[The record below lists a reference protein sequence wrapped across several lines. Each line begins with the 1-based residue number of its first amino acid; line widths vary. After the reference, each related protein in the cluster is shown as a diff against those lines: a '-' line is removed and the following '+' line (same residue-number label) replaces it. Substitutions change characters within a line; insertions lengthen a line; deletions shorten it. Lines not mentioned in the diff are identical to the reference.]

1 METWIDIY
9 FMLLA
14 VQLVCYPVAVGG
26 SNFILLSL
34 LFYFCFY
41 LWSKWGK
48 NSSSINSSSWAFDS
62 HWMCRTTLHSIPSSN
77 ICENFSF
84 SYFNNS
90 VLTCIY
96 VLISLIL
103 SNKFFFSPEICATFY
118 YRLFYGSQSSLFLP
132 DFLCW
137 MLWYSTQENVYTC

>member
-1 METWIDIY
+1 
-9 FMLLA
+9 MLLA

-96 VLISLIL
+96 VLLASSCQTSFSFHLRFVRPFTTGTFMGANHHCSFLTFSAGCFDIQHSRTCIL
-103 SNKFFFSPEICATFY
+103 VRMKNIC
-118 YRLFYGSQSSLFLP
+118 FL
-132 DFLCW
+132 
-137 MLWYSTQENVYTC
+137 